1 MRVQE
6 RGREFRLRHNLT
18 DVLRRRGMT
27 AAELSRRTGVAK
39 QVLSDWSA
47 GVQPRKLEQLY
58 AVARALELSM
68 DDLCFAA
75 ADEIAVIFGP
85 KGRLVDG
92 DSSHGSHGSYN
103 GGGSGDLGHPLAELR
118 GRYEIYLK
126 RIDDDGLE

>member
-1 MRVQE
+1 MKCQTRD
-6 RGREFRLRHNLT
+6 REFRLRHNLV
-18 DVLRRRGMT
+18 DALRRRGMT

-47 GVQPRKLEQLY
+47 GVQPRTLEQLY
-58 AVARALELSM
+58 AVARTLELSM

-85 KGRLVDG
+85 GGRLADYSG
-92 DSSHGSHGSYN
+92 GQG